1 MLEKVVSE
9 GGVVVGGGERK
20 SRVVGLQARG
30 ASRAWRKHSRL
41 EKKNN
46 STRKSYEV

>member
-9 GGVVVGGGERK
+9 GEVVVGGGERK

-41 EKKNN
+41 ERE
-46 STRKSYEV
+46 TRKSYEVY